1 MSKKYTKAQIE
12 KEIST
17 FLRSKDGW
25 DLYNHSYIKAKGET
39 SKAEG
44 KIPYTEIIARL
55 LLEDVNFELFSRS
68 LFSQKKKMSFQ
79 EGKGY
84 KADHV
89 IPTPEAFPK
98 NPRREEEWIAKKLM
112 REGRTFRQFGKV
124 FDYQVPLTRDS
135 SNESKFGKIDLVSR
149 KGNKIYLLELKR
161 PGSTETL
168 LRCILESYTYSQLI
182 YTQKFVVDYA
192 QELGNANAKDFTFIP
207 CPLFFNDSQQHLEW
221 QEMRKG
227 NRPALYELS
236 KNLNVRFFV
245 LQNEIEEP

>member
-1 MSKKYTKAQIE
+1 MAKKYTQTQI
-12 KEIST
+12 KETISSVLT
-17 FLRSKDGW
+17 RNQGW
-25 DLYNHSYIKAKGET
+25 DLYNHPLIRAKGET
-39 SKAEG
+39 PHADG

-55 LLEDVNFELFSRS
+55 LLQDVNFKLFSRS
-68 LFSQKKKMSFQ
+68 LLSHKKEMSFQ

-84 KADHV
+84 YNANHA
-89 IPTPEAFPK
+89 ILTPEAFPK

-112 REGRTFRQFGKV
+112 GRTFRQFGKV

-135 SNESKFGKIDLVSR
+135 SNESKSGKIDLVSR

-182 YTQKFVVDYA
+182 NTQKFVADYG
-192 QELGNANAKDFTFIP
+192 LGNAKDFTFIP
-207 CPLFFNDSQQHLEW
+207 SPLFFTDSQQHLEW
-221 QEMRKG
+221 QEMRNG
-227 NRPALYELS
+227 NRPALDELS
-236 KNLNVRFFV
+236 KNLNVGFFV

>member
-1 MSKKYTKAQIE
+1 MSQKYTKAQIE

-25 DLYNHSYIKAKGET
+25 NLYNHSYINAKGET

-68 LFSQKKKMSFQ
+68 LFSHKKKMSFQ

-84 KADHV
+84 YNADHA
-89 IPTPEAFPK
+89 ILTPEAFPQ
-98 NPRREEEWIAKKLM
+98 NPRREEEWIAKKLN
-112 REGRTFRQFGKV
+112 GHTFRQFGTV

-135 SNESKFGKIDLVSR
+135 SNENKAGKIDLVSR
-149 KGNKIYLLELKR
+149 KGNEIYLLELKR
-161 PGSTETL
+161 PSSTETL

-182 YTQKFVVDYA
+182 NTQKFVADYGHV
-192 QELGNANAKDFTFIP
+192 LGNANAEDFTFIP
-207 CPLFFNDSQQHLEW
+207 CPLFFTDSQQHLEW

-236 KNLNVRFFV
+236 KNLNIRFFV